1 MKVYSLELK
10 EFYETF
16 SIKDW
21 SDKDGERFEGLEIL
35 ENNWEEKSLKIT
47 GKGKKTDI
55 AFCFFPMDNLIISQ
69 KVYELLHT
77 ELESQ
82 EIELLPLK
90 KGRDKYY
97 ILHGTK
103 AYQMSHGRV
112 KKGIKFFHKFDE
124 KELIDLG
131 IGEKLFF

>member
-55 AFCFFPMDNLIISQ
+55 AF
-69 KVYELLHT
+69 
-77 ELESQ
+77 
-82 EIELLPLK
+82 
-90 KGRDKYY
+90 
-97 ILHGTK
+97 
-103 AYQMSHGRV
+103 
-112 KKGIKFFHKFDE
+112 
-124 KELIDLG
+124 
-131 IGEKLFF
+131 